1 MKFLIAGYGSIG
13 RRHMQNLL
21 TLGEHDIVLYRS
33 NLSTLPTDELAG
45 YPVETDLR
53 AALAHR
59 PDAVIISNPTALH
72 LDVAIPAAE
81 SGAHL
86 LIEKPISHSL
96 RRIPDLERALRH
108 GGGLALTGFQF
119 RWHPTLKLARQ
130 ILDDGV
136 IGNVVSVRANWG
148 EYMPGWHPWED
159 YRKSYSARPEL
170 GGGVVLTL
178 CHPFDYLRWLSG
190 EVKSLYAMT
199 SRRGGLDLEVE
210 DTAEISLRF
219 ASGTL
224 GSLHLD
230 YVRRPGAHRLEFV
243 GSQGTLT
250 WDNDGGILRL
260 YRAGDRTWEQ
270 YTPPEV
276 FERNDLF
283 LAEMRHF
290 LDVIR
295 GEAQPVCT
303 LDDGI
308 QALKLALAAY
318 ESAEDHREVQ
328 FDIQK
333 FS

>member
-21 TLGEHDIVLYRS
+21 ALGERDIVLYRS
-33 NLSTLPTDELAG
+33 NRSTLPTDELADF
-45 YPVETDLR
+45 PVETDLR

-86 LIEKPISHSL
+86 LIEKPVSHSL
-96 RRIPDLERALRH
+96 RHIPELESALSR
-108 GGGLALTGFQF
+108 GGGQALTAFQF

-130 ILDDGV
+130 ILTDGG
-136 IGNVVSVRANWG
+136 IGQAVSVRAHWG
-148 EYMPGWHPWED
+148 EYLPAWHPWED
-159 YRKSYSARPEL
+159 YKNSYSARPEL

-178 CHPFDYLRWLSG
+178 CHPFDYLRWLLG
-190 EVKSLYAMT
+190 EVKSLFAMT
-199 SRRGGLDLEVE
+199 SRQGGLDLEVE

-230 YVRRPGAHRLEFV
+230 YVQRPGSHRLEFI
-243 GSQGTLT
+243 GTRGTLT

-260 YRAGDRTWEQ
+260 YRAEDRTWEQ
-270 YTPPEV
+270 YVPADD

-290 LDVIR
+290 LEVIR

-303 LDDGI
+303 LKDGI
-308 QALKLALAAY
+308 MALKLALAAY

-328 FDIQK
+328 FDLQ
-333 FS
+333 